1 MKSDVESSSDLY
13 AERFRGPVGEWFLEK
28 QLFIVESMLGSKNE
42 TILDV
47 GGGHAQLANPLA
59 AKGYDVTVAG
69 SEPICS
75 KRLNHD
81 VKFVAH
87 DLYNLPF
94 PDKSFDT
101 VLCFRLISHSPEWKQ
116 LISELCRVSKKR
128 VILDYPNKMSLN
140 LFTPMF
146 FRIKRRLEGTTRP
159 YRMFLKNEVNQAFKD
174 NKFRPEKSEGQYFLP
189 MILYKTIQSRSFGE
203 QIEGFFNR
211 LRLQAYSSPVIAA
224 WIDEF
229 EKLSTRL

>member
-1 MKSDVESSSDLY
+1 MKSDVESSTDQY
-13 AERFRGPVGEWFLEK
+13 AERFKGPVGEWFLEK
-28 QLFIVESMLGSKNE
+28 QLSIVESMLGSKDE

-59 AKGYDVTVAG
+59 AKGYNITVAG
-69 SEPICS
+69 SDPICS
-75 KRLNHD
+75 NRLNSD

-87 DLYNLPF
+87 DLYHLPF

-128 VILDYPNKMSLN
+128 VIIDYPNKLSLN
-140 LFTPMF
+140 LFTPIF
-146 FRIKRRLEGTTRP
+146 FIIKRKLEGSTRP
-159 YRMFLKNEVNQAFKD
+159 YRMFLKSEVNEAFKD
-174 NKFRPEKSEGQYFLP
+174 NMFKPEKSEGQYFLP
-189 MILYKTIQSRSFGE
+189 MILYKTLRSRSIGE
-203 QIEGFFNR
+203 KFEGFFTK
-211 LRLQAYSSPVIAA
+211 LKLQAYSSPVIAA

-229 EKLSTRL
+229 EKLSSRL